1 MRPAGEPDC
10 SKLADLLAGLDSNA
24 FTERSRASEMLRKML
39 EDAEKAFVVEKALRR
54 LVSTSPSLEAR
65 TRADRLLT
73 NFREPAPNTG
83 LLREL
88 RAVSLLTKIATP
100 ESQRVL
106 QSLAG
111 GSEDARLTQE
121 AKASL
126 ERLARH

>member
-1 MRPAGEPDC
+1 
-10 SKLADLLAGLDSNA
+10 
-24 FTERSRASEMLRKML
+24 ML